1 VTTAPGQGTVVEARL
16 PLTRPGGVEVGSVSL
31 PRVLVVDDHA
41 MLRKA
46 LVELLA
52 QDGFGVA
59 GEAADGADAVALAK
73 QLEPDVVLM
82 DLRMPVLGGLDA
94 TRLIKDACPAI
105 QVVLLTA
112 FESPALQQQAED
124 AGCFAYLVKGAPP
137 VTIRQLLRQAADCR
151 RSLLPPAGSA
161 PVDA

>member
-1 VTTAPGQGTVVEARL
+1 
-16 PLTRPGGVEVGSVSL
+16 VSL
-31 PRVLVVDDHA
+31 PRALVVDDHD
-41 MLRKA
+41 MLREA
-46 LVELLA
+46 VVELLVEA
-52 QDGFGVA
+52 GFEVV

-73 QLEPDVVLM
+73 ELAPDVVLM

-94 TRLIKDACPAI
+94 TRLIKDARPAT

-112 FESPALQQQAED
+112 FESPALEQQAEE
-124 AGCFAYLVKGAPP
+124 AGCFAFLVKGAPP
-137 VTIRQLLRQAADCR
+137 GTLRLVLHQAVACG

>member
-1 VTTAPGQGTVVEARL
+1 MIRPRL
-16 PLTRPGGVEVGSVSL
+16 
-31 PRVLVVDDHA
+31 LVVDDHE
-41 MLRKA
+41 MLRTT
-46 LVELLA
+46 LVDLLVQA
-52 QDGFGVA
+52 GFEVVGQ
-59 GEAADGADAVALAK
+59 AADGADAVALAK

-112 FESPALQQQAED
+112 FESPALEQQAEG
-124 AGCFAYLVKGAPP
+124 AGCFAYLVKGGPP
-137 VTIRQLLRQAADCR
+137 GDLRLTLHQAMAWR
-151 RSLLPPAGSA
+151 RSLLPPAGSP

>member
-1 VTTAPGQGTVVEARL
+1 MSR
-16 PLTRPGGVEVGSVSL
+16 

-41 MLRKA
+41 MLREA
-46 LVELLA
+46 LVELLVQA
-52 QDGFGVA
+52 GFDVA

-94 TRLIKDACPAI
+94 TRLIRDACPAT

-112 FESPALQQQAED
+112 FESPALEQQAEE
-124 AGCFAYLVKGAPP
+124 AGCFAYLVKGCPP
-137 VTIRQLLRQAADCR
+137 GDLRLTLHEAMAWR
-151 RSLLPPAGSA
+151 RSLLPPAGSPSVEA
-161 PVDA
+161 

>member
-1 VTTAPGQGTVVEARL
+1 MSA
-16 PLTRPGGVEVGSVSL
+16 

-41 MLRKA
+41 MLREA
-46 LVELLA
+46 LVELLVHA
-52 QDGFGVA
+52 GFDVA
-59 GEAADGADAVALAK
+59 GETADGADAVALAK

-94 TRLIKDACPAI
+94 TRLIKDACPAT

-112 FESPALQQQAED
+112 FESPALQQQAEE

-137 VTIRQLLRQAADCR
+137 GTIRLVLHQAVASR

>member
-1 VTTAPGQGTVVEARL
+1 
-16 PLTRPGGVEVGSVSL
+16 VGRVSP

-41 MLRKA
+41 MLREA
-46 LVELLA
+46 LVELLVQA
-52 QDGFGVA
+52 GFEVA

-73 QLEPDVVLM
+73 ELAPDVVLM

-94 TRLIKDACPAI
+94 TRLIRDACPAT

-112 FESPALQQQAED
+112 FESPALQREAED

-137 VTIRQLLRQAADCR
+137 GTIRLALDKAAAGH
-151 RSLLPPAGSA
+151 RSTLPPAGSA
-161 PVDA
+161 PFDA

>member
-1 VTTAPGQGTVVEARL
+1 MSP
-16 PLTRPGGVEVGSVSL
+16 

-41 MLRKA
+41 MLREA
-46 LVELLA
+46 LAELLVQA
-52 QDGFGVA
+52 GFEVA
-59 GEAADGADAVALAK
+59 GQAADGADAVALAK
-73 QLEPDVVLM
+73 RLEPDVVLM

-94 TRLIKDACPAI
+94 TRLIRDACPAT

-137 VTIRQLLRQAADCR
+137 GTIRLALDQAAAVS
-151 RSLLPPAGSA
+151 RSLFPPAGSA